1 MSAYRDRPLQCARC
15 RLELRR
21 DGARD
26 IWTCS
31 RCGGALVAVEELIK
45 ELAHQ
50 VPSLVP
56 DSGAKDIT
64 TLGRR
69 TLQLVTCPSCSDSME
84 PVFLGGVE
92 IDRCYHDQQFW
103 LDTGE
108 TGQILARAHEQ
119 ERTDGHWLADR
130 IRRLFGFGPW

>member
-15 RLELRR
+15 CLELRR

-26 IWTCS
+26 VWTCS
-31 RCGGALVAVEELIK
+31 RCGGALVAVEELIG
-45 ELAHQ
+45 ELARQ

-69 TLQLVTCPSCSDSME
+69 TTQLVNCPSCSASME
-84 PVFLGGVE
+84 PVFLGCV
-92 IDRCYHDQQFW
+92 DD
-103 LDTGE
+103 DGE

-130 IRRLFGFGPW
+130 LRRLFGFGPW